1 MLTKADLEEILQV
14 ARRGGNFA
22 EIFLEK
28 KETTKIGCEAGK
40 IERVISGSEQ
50 GAGIRVLRGEHTAYG
65 YTNALDKE
73 SLIALAR
80 RVGSAARENPDTR
93 VSLATRNSQLALPVD
108 QRPDEAEIDKKTAL
122 VWAADRA
129 AREVNEELVRQVTV
143 NYGDA
148 IQQVTIANT
157 EGTYV
162 EDERIRCRLAVNVVA
177 AEGDVIQTGFEA
189 AGGTRGL
196 ELFETEA
203 PWELGLKAARRALL
217 MLNARR
223 APAGRMAVV
232 LAGEAGGTMIHEA
245 CGHGLEADLVQ
256 KRLSVYAG
264 KKGEQVA
271 SELVT
276 VIDDGTLEGKYGS
289 FRFDDE
295 GNPARRTVLIERG
308 ILQNFMY
315 DYLTAARDQEL
326 PTGNGRRESFQHKPI
341 PRMSNT
347 YLVPGDAS
355 PNEIIRETKTGLL
368 VRRMGGGQVNTTNGD
383 FVFEV
388 AEGYVIKDGEVSMPI
403 RGATLTGNGPEVLK
417 QIDMVGRDLGFAIG
431 TCGKDGQ
438 GVPVSDAQPT
448 IRIPELIVGG
458 ILEEEGERD

>member
-1 MLTKADLEEILQV
+1 MLEKADLEEILQV
-14 ARRGGNFA
+14 ARKGGDFA
-22 EIFLEK
+22 EVFLEK
-28 KETTKIGCEAGK
+28 REITKIGCEARK
-40 IERVISGSEQ
+40 IERVITGAEQ
-50 GAGIRVLRGEHTAYG
+50 GAGIRVLREEHTAYG

-73 SLIALAR
+73 NLIALAR
-80 RVGSAARENPDTR
+80 QVG
-93 VSLATRNSQLALPVD
+93 
-108 QRPDEAEIDKKTAL
+108 
-122 VWAADRA
+122 RA
-129 AREVNEELVRQVTV
+129 AREKPEARVVLETRESPVALPIRQRPDQVEIERKAALVRAADEAARSVNEKLVRQVTV
-143 NYGDA
+143 NYGDV
-148 IQQVTIANT
+148 IQRVTIANT

-162 EDERIRCRLAVNVVA
+162 EDERIRTRLAVNVVA
-177 AEGDVIQTGFEA
+177 AEGEVIQTGFEA
-189 AGGTRGL
+189 AGGAQGL
-196 ELFETEA
+196 ELYETEA
-203 PWELGLKAARRALL
+203 PWELGRRAARRALL

-256 KRLSVYAG
+256 KQLSVYAG

-276 VIDDGTLEGKYGS
+276 VVDDGTLAGKYGS

-295 GNPARRTVLIERG
+295 GNPAGRTVLIEKG
-308 ILQNFMY
+308 ILQTFMY
-315 DYLTAARDQEL
+315 DHLTAARDGES

-347 YLVPGDAS
+347 YLAPGDAS
-355 PNEIIRETKTGLL
+355 PEEIIRETKTGLL
-368 VRRMGGGQVNTTNGD
+368 VRKMGGGQVNTTNGD

-388 AEGYVIKDGEVSMPI
+388 AEGYLIKDGEVSVPV
-403 RGATLTGNGPEVLK
+403 RGATLTGNGPEVLR
-417 QIDMVGRDLGFAIG
+417 QIDLVGRDLGFAIG

-458 ILEEEGERD
+458 ILEKEGDRD